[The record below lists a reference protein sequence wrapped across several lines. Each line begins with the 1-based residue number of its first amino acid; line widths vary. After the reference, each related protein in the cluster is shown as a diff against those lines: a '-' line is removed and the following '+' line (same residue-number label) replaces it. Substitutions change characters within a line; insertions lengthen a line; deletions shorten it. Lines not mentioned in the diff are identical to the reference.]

1 VAHAG
6 ALAGGEIDLMSE
18 YRIRRFRDG
27 DQNAME
33 GFATGLPDHDLLF
46 LGRDLKHPRV
56 IAAWLEAIGEG
67 WIDSLVADE
76 GGTIVGTAALVRDPL
91 GWSAHV
97 GEVRLLVAP
106 ERRGVGLGR
115 DLLQALMAVAAE
127 RGLAKLTAAMTP
139 DQTASIELFETLG
152 FRGEALLRDQV
163 RDREGRSHDLVVLAY
178 DAARVAAHH
187 RAYGFGE

>member
-1 VAHAG
+1 
-6 ALAGGEIDLMSE
+6 MSE

-76 GGTIVGTAALVRDPL
+76 GGTIVGTAARVRDPL

>member
-1 VAHAG
+1 
-6 ALAGGEIDLMSE
+6 MSE

-27 DQNAME
+27 DRGAME
-33 GFATGLPDHDLLF
+33 AFASGLPDHDLLF

-106 ERRGVGLGR
+106 GRRGAGLGR
-115 DLLQALMAVAAE
+115 DLLQALMAVAGE

-163 RDREGRSHDLVVLAY
+163 RDRDGKSHDLVVLAY
-178 DAARVAAHH
+178 DAARVEAHH
-187 RAYGFGE
+187 RAYGFGA

>member
-1 VAHAG
+1 
-6 ALAGGEIDLMSE
+6 MSE

-67 WIDSLVADE
+67 WIDSVVADE